1 MLPIAFVVLAL
12 IVLFRE
18 WILEQALRLS
28 ESGRLPKVDARQ
40 AVAAALLAAAAAS
53 WAWQPKADA
62 DPTPAPPAGPI
73 VLAGKFVGEHAA
85 EDAAAFASL
94 CDELAGCI
102 EWDETLADPRLTT
115 GVAIDGLRVAAREA
129 RMKGVSI
136 GERHPLVRQAV
147 HEYLDQPDVLGP
159 AGGPLTPDQ
168 RSKWKAAL
176 RTIARA
182 AEAAVR

>member
-1 MLPIAFVVLAL
+1 MLAIAFVVLAVL
-12 IVLFRE
+12 VLFRE
-18 WILEQALRLS
+18 WILDQALRLT
-28 ESGRLPKVDARQ
+28 ESGRLPRVDASK
-40 AVAAALLAAAAAS
+40 AVAAALLAAAAVS
-53 WAWQPKADA
+53 WAWQPTADGQ
-62 DPTPAPPAGPI
+62 PTPAPAAGPI

-85 EDAAAFASL
+85 ADAAAFASL
-94 CDELAGCI
+94 CDELASCI

-115 GVAIDGLRVAAREA
+115 GVAIDGLRVAARDA

-136 GERHPLVRQAV
+136 GERHPLVREAV
-147 HEYLDQPDVLGP
+147 HEYLDRPDVLGP

-168 RSKWKAAL
+168 TSKWKAAL